1 MTYILAPTELI
12 PLYEAEPVTAERKPK
27 ALQQKDKTNEGASGT
42 KTLDQFAFKPKT
54 HVPDE
59 NGDDDGGEEIAD
71 EDVLMNEDG
80 TMSIGAS

>member
-1 MTYILAPTELI
+1 MAPTELI
-12 PLYEAEPVTAERKPK
+12 PLYEAEPATAKRKPK
-27 ALQQKDKTNEGASGT
+27 ALQQKDKTNEGTSGT

-54 HVPDE
+54 HAP
-59 NGDDDGGEEIAD
+59 NGNGGGDDGEEIAD